1 MVCVVLI
8 ELIQPADDFCRCAT
22 AAAVLTFAS
31 ASFYRALSCIDAEQ
45 GWKDTWIHKHV
56 GLHQPILNSLPESPC
71 GYNAAET
78 DVSPFYYEVIL
89 AR

>member
-22 AAAVLTFAS
+22 AAAVLMFAG
-31 ASFYRALSCIDAEQ
+31 ASFYRALSCLDAEQ
-45 GWKDTWIHKHV
+45 GWKDVWIHKYV
-56 GLHQPILNSLPESPC
+56 GLHQPVLNSILESPH

-78 DVSPFYYEVIL
+78 DVSSFHCEVSL